1 MAQIVKKHDSNIR
14 KMMPDGSNV
23 LFSDDDSDNEEGAED
38 GEAQHSDDEVDANEA
53 QDEGPVDRYGFYL
66 DAGKRTLALSDAE
79 VAKRRMKEKLRE
91 VKWEKMRADWRTY
104 SKRDGGKR
112 KLKSRIRK
120 VCPPSDS
127 FIYVQ
132 SYNVY
137 FTIGYTLLLFSLIF
151 SFFLLVSI
159 SSFILEYFCQFEYVC
174 IYI

>member
-91 VKWEKMRADWRTY
+91 VKWEKMRADWKTY

-120 VCPPSDS
+120 VCPLDS
-127 FIYVQ
+127 FIFVQ

-137 FTIGYTLLLFSLIF
+137 FPIGYPLLLFRLFFFFFFFFNIF
-151 SFFLLVSI
+151 
-159 SSFILEYFCQFEYVC
+159 YT
-174 IYI
+174 